1 MENTMRKKSILTLL
15 TILLSSILLF
25 AQTEAEPS
33 SSGGI
38 DWFQLTITVGYLLG
52 VFVLLPIVIY
62 TNMKEKLFDSSVDG
76 AENVK
81 IIEGLS
87 EEERNER
94 AAQILEKIEEN
105 LTAYKAED
113 GTDMVTITKGKQ
125 ARFMKQGL
133 DYINKNLLP
142 TDSTVLER
150 VKVFSDV
157 YADRTRR
164 AFTGSKWIIGCSA
177 AVGILFVWTAGIS
190 TFIFIH
196 FLGLLFYILSSR
208 TAFYTIEKRMSR
220 FGGNSGILGKIL
232 TGLFIGNGVK
242 YYVSQGGGPWK
253 RDWQTEG
260 EMALFGLLL
269 MIFVAFLLGIF
280 AAFLGVI
287 NTFLNYS
294 TSYLIPFMP
303 NNDWYEKNFLV

>member
-1 MENTMRKKSILTLL
+1 MKRQSLL
-15 TILLSSILLF
+15 TMILILLSSILLF
-25 AQTEAEPS
+25 AQTETEPS

-38 DWFQLTITVGYLLG
+38 DWFQLLITIGYLLG
-52 VFVLLPIVIY
+52 VFILLPIVLY
-62 TNMKEKLFDSSVDG
+62 TNMKEKLFDITVEG

-81 IIEGLS
+81 ALENLS

-94 AAQILEKIEEN
+94 ASKILVKIEEN
-105 LTAYKAED
+105 LTAYKSEEGD
-113 GTDMVTITKGKQ
+113 DMVTITKGKQ
-125 ARFMKQGL
+125 ARFMKEGL
-133 DYINKNLLP
+133 DYINKYLRP
-142 TDSTVLER
+142 TDANVVER
-150 VKVFSDV
+150 IKVFSDV

-177 AVGILFVWTAGIS
+177 AVGILFLWTGGIT

-208 TAFYTIEKRMSR
+208 TSFYTIEKRMSR
-220 FGGNSGILGKIL
+220 FGGKTGLLGSIL

-242 YYVSQGGGPWK
+242 YYVKEGGGSWK

-260 EMALFGLLL
+260 EMALIGLMI

-280 AAFLGVI
+280 AALLGVI

-294 TSYLIPFMP
+294 TSYIIPFKSD
-303 NNDWYEKNFLV
+303 NDWYENNILV

>member
-1 MENTMRKKSILTLL
+1 MFSNIF
-15 TILLSSILLF
+15 LF
-25 AQTEAEPS
+25 AQTDVEPS

-38 DWFQLTITVGYLLG
+38 DWFQLIITVGYLLG

-62 TNMKEKLFDSSVDG
+62 TNMKEKLFDSSADG

-81 IIEGLS
+81 VLEGLS

-94 AAQILEKIEEN
+94 ASQILIKIEEN
-105 LTAYKAED
+105 LTSFKAED

-125 ARFMKQGL
+125 AMFMKQGL
-133 DYINKNLLP
+133 DYINKYLLP
-142 TDSTVLER
+142 TDTGVIER

-177 AVGILFVWTAGIS
+177 AVGILFVWAGGIT

-208 TAFYTIEKRMSR
+208 TTFYTIEKRMSR
-220 FGGNSGILGKIL
+220 FGGSTGLLGKIL

-242 YYVSQGGGPWK
+242 YYVKSGGGSWK

-260 EMALFGLLL
+260 EMALFGLIL
-269 MIFVAFLLGIF
+269 MIFVALLLGIF

-294 TSYLIPFMP
+294 TSYIIPFKSD
-303 NNDWYEKNFLV
+303 NDWYEKNILV

>member
-1 MENTMRKKSILTLL
+1 MERKMQKRIMLTLV
-15 TILLSSILLF
+15 LLLQSSLLLF
-25 AQTEAEPS
+25 AQSEPEVS

-38 DWFQLTITVGYLLG
+38 DWFQLIITIGYLLG

-76 AENVK
+76 ADAAKV
-81 IIEGLS
+81 IESLS

-94 AAQILEKIEEN
+94 AAQILVKIEEG
-105 LTAYKAED
+105 LTSFKSED
-113 GTDMVTITKGKQ
+113 GEDMVTITKGKQ
-125 ARFMKQGL
+125 AMFMKQGL
-133 DYINKNLLP
+133 DYINKYLLP
-142 TDSTVLER
+142 TNPDVIER
-150 VKVFSDV
+150 VAVFSDV

-177 AVGILFVWTAGIS
+177 AIGILFVWTAGIS

-208 TAFYTIEKRMSR
+208 TTFYTIEKRMSR
-220 FGGNSGILGKIL
+220 FGGNTGIMGKVL
-232 TGLFIGNGVK
+232 AGLFIGDGVK
-242 YYVSQGGGPWK
+242 YYVKEGGGSWK

-260 EMALFGLLL
+260 EMALFGLII

-287 NTFLNYS
+287 NTVLNYS
-294 TSYLIPFMP
+294 TSYIIPFISD
-303 NNDWYEKNFLV
+303 NDWYEKNF